1 MFVAAAAV
9 VAAQSVLDSYK
20 EQLVGD
26 AIVHTHLTALYG
38 ERCTSHIP
46 QPS

>member
-1 MFVAAAAV
+1 
-9 VAAQSVLDSYK
+9 VLDSYK

-38 ERCTSHIP
+38 ESGTAATHDRVKR
-46 QPS
+46 